1 MVKIAIIGDIHHQF
15 TQFDVAYFNNS
26 DYDLLLCTGD
36 LPFHGSQK
44 DQELASRLAALE
56 KPALLIPGNH
66 DCVNM
71 AQFIAEAKGM
81 AWLANASSPGQQEL
95 VEELQQL
102 LDPVVMCG
110 YSVHEYLFDGV
121 DLCVIAGRPL
131 SFGGPELRYRR
142 YLEANFGVDSLN
154 ASVERLQ
161 KLIDGA
167 GSRQILFLSHN
178 GPSGLGSKADDIWGC
193 DFKPQA
199 GDYGDPDLEAATT
212 YAKNMGRLVPAVIAG
227 HMHHALQNGGDRHWL
242 ARRNNTTYIN
252 AARVPRVIESKTQT
266 LHHHIQ
272 LYIDRKEV
280 IVEEKLIAAY

>member
-1 MVKIAIIGDIHHQF
+1 MAKIALIGDIHHQF
-15 TQFDVAYFNNS
+15 TLFDVAYFNNS

-71 AQFIAEAKGM
+71 AQFIAEAKGIT
-81 AWLANASSPGQQEL
+81 WLANASSPGQQEL
-95 VEELQQL
+95 VEELRQL

-110 YSVHEYLFDGV
+110 YSAHEFHFDGL
-121 DLCVIAGRPL
+121 DLCIIAGRPL

-142 YLEANFGVDSLN
+142 YLDANFGVDSLN
-154 ASVERLQ
+154 ASAERLQ
-161 KLIDGA
+161 ELIDEVDA
-167 GSRQILFLSHN
+167 SQILFLSHN
-178 GPSGLGSKADDIWGC
+178 GPTGLGSRPKDIWGC

-199 GDYGDPDLEAATT
+199 GDYGDPDLEAAVT
-212 YAKNMGRLVPAVIAG
+212 YAKNTGRLVPAVIAG
-227 HMHHALQNGGDRHWL
+227 HMHHTLQNGGDRHWL
-242 ARRNNTTYIN
+242 ARQNNTTYIN

-272 LYIDRKEV
+272 LYIDRKEI
-280 IVEEKLIAAY
+280 IVEEKLIAAH